1 MPKPRPNRNTM
12 PHAAVLDNAQTNDA
26 HHASGACIL
35 VVEDARD
42 IANLVQ
48 LHLRDEGH
56 EVEVAFDGISGW
68 EKLQTGRYDLVI
80 LDLMLPGMDGLEVC
94 RRLRAQKGFDSAYTP
109 ILMLTSKGTELDRVL
124 GLELGADD
132 YLTKPFSIRELMAR
146 VKALFRRVEAMKT
159 AGGASGKIA
168 EDCPSAEGNVGRE
181 KICCGELCIEIIKR
195 RVSIGGEM
203 VSLTA
208 KEFDLLYQFACHPGR
223 VYTRTQLLDG
233 VWGVGYEGY
242 EHTVNSHINRLRTK
256 IEKDPANPHYLLTVW
271 GVGYKFCD
279 GDN

>member
-1 MPKPRPNRNTM
+1 MPKSQQKRNLM
-12 PHAAVLDNAQTNDA
+12 PHLTASDNTQTDKA
-26 HHASGACIL
+26 HHIPGACIL
-35 VVEDARD
+35 VVEDTRD

-56 EVEVAFDGISGW
+56 EVETAFDGLSGW
-68 EKLQTGRYDLVI
+68 GMLEARRYDLVI
-80 LDLMLPGMDGLEVC
+80 LDLMLPGMDGLELC

-109 ILMLTSKGTELDRVL
+109 ILMLTSKGTEMDRVL

-168 EDCPSAEGNVGRE
+168 EDCLSAEGIMGQE
-181 KICCGELCIEIIKR
+181 KICSGELCIEIIKR
-195 RVSIGGEM
+195 RVSIDGEM

-233 VWGVGYEGY
+233 VWGLGYEGY

-256 IEKDPANPHYLLTVW
+256 IEKDPAHPHYLLTVW

-279 GDN
+279 SDN

>member
-1 MPKPRPNRNTM
+1 
-12 PHAAVLDNAQTNDA
+12 
-26 HHASGACIL
+26 

-42 IANLVQ
+42 IAHLLQ

-56 EVEVAFDGISGW
+56 EVEIAFDGLQGW
-68 EKLQTGRYDLVI
+68 EKLQARRYDLVI
-80 LDLMLPGMDGLEVC
+80 LDLMLPGVDGLELC
-94 RRLRAQKGFDSAYTP
+94 RRLRAQKGADRGYTP

-132 YLTKPFSIRELMAR
+132 YLTKPFSIRELVAR

-168 EDCPSAEGNVGRE
+168 EDCPSAEGSAGEE
-181 KICCGELCIEIIKR
+181 KICSGDLCIEIIKR
-195 RVSIGGEM
+195 RVTVDDKLIA
-203 VSLTA
+203 LTA

-233 VWGVGYEGY
+233 VWGLGYEGY

-279 GDN
+279 VEN